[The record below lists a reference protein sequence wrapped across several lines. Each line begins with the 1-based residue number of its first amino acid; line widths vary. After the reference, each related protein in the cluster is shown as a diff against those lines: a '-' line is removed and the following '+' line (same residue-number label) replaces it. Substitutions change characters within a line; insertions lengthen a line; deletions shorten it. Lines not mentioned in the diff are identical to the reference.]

1 MHHPSSGGWSKL
13 SLINK
18 LLESTYGRVTMKS
31 QQEIQL
37 NETKV
42 DLKERASLAE
52 AYKKKN
58 QVNCEEG
65 KTEVP
70 HISLLCSTETGKLSL
85 QNKNI
90 RDESRSRQF
99 ETHPTMLSLS
109 KPQVNCGT

>member
-58 QVNCEEG
+58 QVNCEAG
-65 KTEVP
+65 RTEVP
-70 HISLLCSTETGKLSL
+70 QISLLHSTTKGSAPYKT
-85 QNKNI
+85 KI
-90 RDESRSRQF
+90 
-99 ETHPTMLSLS
+99 
-109 KPQVNCGT
+109 